1 MKLSILDQS
10 PISSNQTPQEAL
22 EATMKLAER
31 AEKLGYTRF
40 WIAEH
45 HALPGLASSVPEV
58 MLSYIGANT
67 NSIRIGSGAVLLP
80 YYKPYKVAETYNMLA
95 TLFPGRVDIGV
106 GRAPGGSAEASAALS
121 DNFLQSVFK
130 MPELLKDLINYVDD
144 KDEQVKAAPLP
155 PVRPEIWMLGTSE
168 KSARAAAENGLA
180 YAFGQFMSD
189 TEAESVVEQ
198 YRKAFKPRYE
208 GQQPYVILTVSII
221 CAETTEKA
229 ETLADSYLVWQ
240 VKNDQGNNFRG
251 IPSLKEAEG
260 VELSPEEQKKI
271 DDMKNQMIIGN
282 PDIVRNELNR
292 IQEDTDTDEFMI
304 VTITYSPEDKQNS
317 YRLIA
322 EQFQLQK
329 SKK

>member
-10 PISSNQTPQEAL
+10 PISNNQTPQEAL
-22 EATMKLAER
+22 EATMKLAGT

-40 WIAEH
+40 WVAEH
-45 HALPGLASSVPEV
+45 HALAGLASSVPEV
-58 MLSYIGANT
+58 VLSYIGANT

-95 TLFPGRVDIGV
+95 TLFTGRVDIGV
-106 GRAPGGSAEASAALS
+106 GRAPGGPAEASAALS

-130 MPELLKDLINYVDD
+130 MPELLKELINYVDD

-155 PVRPEIWMLGTSE
+155 PVRPEIWMLGTSG
-168 KSARAAAENGLA
+168 KSAVAAAENGLA

-189 TEAESVVEQ
+189 VKAEDAVKQ
-198 YRKAFKPRYE
+198 YRKAFKPRYK

-251 IPSLKEAEG
+251 IPSLKEAEAA
-260 VELSPEEQKKI
+260 ELSPEEQKKI

-282 PDIVRNELNR
+282 PDRVRNELNR
-292 IQEDTDTDEFMI
+292 IQEETGTDEFMI

-322 EQFQLQK
+322 EQFELDATDL
-329 SKK
+329 